1 MERNIG
7 PSREFQG
14 KLCLYKAMQNHF
26 PNVQDLGIAILSLSL
41 SEYLWSLTYGLF
53 LVSFLH
59 SALFTPK
66 LLHNLILYMHINGS
80 TS

>member
-26 PNVQDLGIAILSLSL
+26 PNRPGLRDSYSLSL
-41 SEYLWSLTYGLF
+41 SEDLWSLTHGLF

-66 LLHNLILYMHINGS
+66 LLHNRILYMHINGS